1 MWLFFLSDK
10 TIYELDERDFYYIFT
25 KRNSRK

>member
-1 MWLFFLSDK
+1 MWLFLSNK

>member
-1 MWLFFLSDK
+1 MWLFLFYK
-10 TIYELDERDFYYIFT
+10 TIYELDERDFYYIFA